1 MLAFITS
8 LRHPSNSNDYFRVEK
23 LLKETLRSVTNQTS
37 EDFVV
42 IVVGNQPPG
51 FKLPEKVHFVQV
63 KFKAPAPSAVRV
75 SRKPFIRDKGTKLG
89 IALIKAREFNPDY
102 VMIFDADD
110 FVHRDLAKFA
120 AEHPGHPGWFI
131 DDGWMYSRARR
142 AFRPQPEFNRT
153 CGTSFIIPF
162 EAYEV
167 PEDLGIDATWSQV
180 RDAYGERLPKIIG
193 AHKRAVEWYA
203 DHGRIVEPL
212 PFKGAVYHVDTGE
225 NHSYNVLDGEAQPL
239 TRAMA
244 KEFGIPKVNYLRT
257 LWACYCSATMWRI
270 LAPLEPVFEQFRR
283 GGRFAKRV
291 NRGVRRRLGRVA
303 RKAISK

>member
-1 MLAFITS
+1 MLAFITT
-8 LRHPSNSNDYFRVEK
+8 LRHPSNSNDYYRVEQ

-37 EDFVV
+37 DDFVV
-42 IVVGNQPPG
+42 IVVGNQKPE
-51 FKLPEKVHFVQV
+51 FKLPKNTHFVQV
-63 KFKAPAPSAVRV
+63 KFKAPAPAAVRV

-110 FVHRDLAKFA
+110 FVHRDLTEFVAK
-120 AEHPGHPGWFI
+120 HPGHPGWVV
-131 DDGWMYSRARR
+131 DEGWMYSRARR
-142 AFRPQPEFNRT
+142 AFRPQSEFNRT

-167 PEDLGIDATWSQV
+167 PEDLGVDATWSEI

-225 NHSYNVLDGEAQPL
+225 NHSFNVLDGDAQPL
-239 TRAMA
+239 TRQMA

-257 LWACYCSATMWRI
+257 LWACYCSETMWRW
-270 LAPLEPVFEQFRR
+270 LKPLDPAFEQYRR
-283 GGRFAKRV
+283 GKRFSKRV
-291 NRGVRRRLGRVA
+291 FRAIRRRIRRVL
-303 RKAISK
+303 